1 MKFGSTTSILPD
13 QIQCDIRRCCS
24 STFLWFSKECV
35 CKFMQKNEQW
45 IACWDV
51 ECNIVKRV
59 DYVLDDFCVLNQD
72 STRQDK

>member
-1 MKFGSTTSILPD
+1 
-13 QIQCDIRRCCS
+13 
-24 STFLWFSKECV
+24 
-35 CKFMQKNEQW
+35 MQKNEQW

-51 ECNIVKRV
+51 EFNIVKRV